1 MKQTMNEANYEYNGR
16 ALINLKV
23 RSGLKS
29 ELMQQTCLMCYSS
42 DLFLSQLVLTY
53 LFTFVLFLLEFY
65 CNLNATSNDSVRG
78 LFVLF
83 GQLEFNGLLRKH
95 NLKNTGHVGLQKYCI
110 KQTFNNAVEQLMN
123 NDFA

>member
-1 MKQTMNEANYEYNGR
+1 MT
-16 ALINLKV
+16 
-23 RSGLKS
+23 
-29 ELMQQTCLMCYSS
+29 
-42 DLFLSQLVLTY
+42 LFNVH
-53 LFTFVLFLLEFY
+53 
-65 CNLNATSNDSVRG
+65 G

-95 NLKNTGHVGLQKYCI
+95 NLKNTGRVGLWKYCM